1 MKLVIFDIDGTL
13 LDSKK
18 MIFTAFKMA
27 SEKHNVKVPKKPAI
41 LKGVGLSLP
50 EAVRDLYPS
59 LPENM
64 CLSIAQS
71 YKDAFIRLRASKTDC
86 LLTSLFPGVLETL
99 KILASYSDFQLA
111 LATGKSKSGVDNDL
125 KIHNILS
132 FFHNIQTSDD
142 HPSKP
147 DPAMLISLLAETG
160 IPVSSTI
167 MIGDTSFDMKM
178 AKSIN
183 VMTIGVSWGYHS
195 VEELVNSGADFIID
209 SMYELEKT
217 LNLAFAKGQ
226 T

>member
-1 MKLVIFDIDGTL
+1 
-13 LDSKK
+13 
-18 MIFTAFKMA
+18 
-27 SEKHNVKVPKKPAI
+27 
-41 LKGVGLSLP
+41 
-50 EAVRDLYPS
+50 
-59 LPENM
+59 M

-111 LATGKSKSGVDNDL
+111 IATGKSKSGVDNDL

-147 DPAMLISLLAETG
+147 DPSMLISLLAETG

-217 LNLAFAKGQ
+217 LNLAFLKGQ